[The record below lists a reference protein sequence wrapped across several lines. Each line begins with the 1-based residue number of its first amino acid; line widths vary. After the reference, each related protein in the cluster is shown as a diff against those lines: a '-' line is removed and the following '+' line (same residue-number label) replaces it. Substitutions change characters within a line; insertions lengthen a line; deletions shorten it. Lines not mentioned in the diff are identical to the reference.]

1 MNGVT
6 NIDNWLQKAAMRLQA
21 DSFVVLPEQN
31 YRAAG
36 FRFAVRRSRFE
47 ITKFGFSETF
57 FIFADIPELTPQKMT
72 RFSFAAFE
80 FANKS
85 KTLPLPPG
93 LFGSVW
99 SFAVAITNNL
109 DTAAA
114 QSIRTVAP
122 SKHWSAA
129 EIPVVYDATTG
140 QLCYFEGTPTW
151 GGAYFDGFRRQ
162 IRTYLG

>member
-1 MNGVT
+1 MSQPI
-6 NIDNWLQKAAMRLQA
+6 NIDQWLQTAASRLLSDQ
-21 DSFVVLPEQN
+21 FVALPEAG

-36 FRFAVRRSRFE
+36 FRFATRRSRFE

-57 FIFADIPELTPQKMT
+57 FTFADIPELTFQKMT
-72 RFSFAAFE
+72 YFSGAAFD

-99 SFAVAITNNL
+99 SFAVAITANL
-109 DTAAA
+109 DPATA

-122 SKHWSAA
+122 AKHWSAA
-129 EIPVVYDATTG
+129 EIPAVYDAVTG
-140 QLCYFEGTPTW
+140 TLCFFEGTPIW
-151 GGAYFDGFRRQ
+151 GAAYFDGFRRQ